1 MASRP
6 LITLFDIPSITR
18 KSWSPNVWK
27 ARLVLN
33 YKALLYTTEWLD
45 FSNLS
50 TYMQPHVKPNEP
62 PLSPHTIPCILLQE
76 GETTRG
82 IMGSRSIAEELEKYF
97 SSPSLQF
104 DSEESAM
111 VEELAEKLL
120 ISSRPLWAHL
130 LPKNVLVPS
139 DRQYYADTRSKRF
152 GMSLDLYY
160 SEHVSQQLWYQL
172 DAICHEIGGALA
184 ETPGPFLMNYHP
196 VLIGPCQITS
206 TMLNPSFSSC
216 MRHATS
222 GSNVI
227 ID

>member
-33 YKALLYTTEWLD
+33 YKALPYTTEWLD

-82 IMGSRSIAEELEKYF
+82 IMGSRSIAEELEKHF
-97 SSPSLQF
+97 STPSLQF
-104 DSEESAM
+104 DSEESAR

-130 LPKNVLVPS
+130 LPKKVLVPS
-139 DRQYYADTRSKRF
+139 DRQYYADTRAKRF
-152 GMSLDLYY
+152 GMSLDSYY
-160 SEHVSQQLWYQL
+160 R
-172 DAICHEIGGALA
+172 
-184 ETPGPFLMNYHP
+184 PFLMNYHP
-196 VLIGPCQITS
+196 SYADFTVVALLRFFSCVDQ
-206 TMLNPSFSSC
+206 TMSDHFYSAEPQLLKLYEAC
-216 MRHATS
+216 HQWLER
-222 GSNVI
+222 
-227 ID
+227 DY